1 MSKFVMR
8 WPELGL
14 EVKCESIGVNEA
26 ACEVLVANLPI
37 KAVQGHEM
45 VGGWCLHDR
54 SVIFGK
60 KAFGLRAS
68 ELVQETMD
76 EAPEG
81 RISLLFPQTSGSE
94 LLVKYGETVD
104 NRKYVPVAQVVEED
118 LEVLKKAGRAQWKS
132 ATRTKEVITVEFV
145 AGEEK

>member
-26 ACEVLVANLPI
+26 ACEQMVANMPI

-45 VGGWCLHDR
+45 VGGWALHDR

-60 KAFGLRAS
+60 KPFDLRAS
-68 ELVQETMD
+68 DLVQETME
-76 EAPEG
+76 EAPVG
-81 RISLLFPQTSGSE
+81 RISLLCPQTTGTE
-94 LLVKYGETVD
+94 LLVKYDEMVD
-104 NRKYVPVAQVVEED
+104 NREYVPVAQVVEED

-145 AGEEK
+145 AGEEN

>member
-76 EAPEG
+76 EAP
-81 RISLLFPQTSGSE
+81 SGSE